1 MSDPP
6 EHLSYP
12 VRLVPGP
19 MGGAVVFATV
29 KQDSDEHLLDRLH
42 VVGRTPIGAHID
54 DPGFGVPDD
63 VLRTNG
69 ADLTALRAALAE
81 SEPDAQ
87 TLTERDVEGVRD
99 WLMDRTDRLVIKL
112 EGD

>member
-1 MSDPP
+1 MSDPT

-19 MGGAVVFATV
+19 MGAGVVFATV
-29 KQDSDEHLLDRLH
+29 EQDSDEHLTDRLH
-42 VVGRTPIGAHID
+42 VVGRTPIGAHVD
-54 DPGFGVPDD
+54 DPEFGVPDD

-69 ADLTALRAALAE
+69 ADLTALRAALSE

-87 TLTERDVEGVRD
+87 TLTDRDVEAMAA
-99 WLMDRTDRLVIKL
+99 WLMDRNDRLVINL
-112 EGD
+112 ESD